1 MATHQRSLTDQY
13 TELTHAR
20 VAEKRVLVITADWN
34 KEITE
39 NLSRGCVETLAY
51 NGLKPS
57 NVQEIHVPGAVELVY
72 AAAKNLD
79 PKRYDA
85 IVVIGCV
92 IRGETAH
99 FEYVCKSVTD
109 GVTAL
114 NLQAQIPVI
123 FCVLTDDTI
132 EQSRARSGGA
142 LGNKGEEAALAAL
155 QMSLL

>member
-1 MATHQRSLTDQY
+1 MATEQRSISDAYAGLAHESVDD
-13 TELTHAR
+13 
-20 VAEKRVLVITADWN
+20 KRVLVITAEWN

-39 NLSRGCVETLAY
+39 NLNLGCIETLAFH
-51 NGLKPS
+51 GVKAS
-57 NVQEIHVPGAVELVY
+57 NIYEIKVPGAVELVY
-72 AAAKNLD
+72 AAAKHLD
-79 PKRYDA
+79 PKRFDA

-99 FEYVCKSVTD
+99 FDYVCKSVTD

-114 NLQAQIPVI
+114 NLKALVPVI
-123 FCVLTDDTI
+123 FCVLTDDNI

-155 QMSLL
+155 RVSLL

>member
-1 MATHQRSLTDQY
+1 
-13 TELTHAR
+13 
-20 VAEKRVLVITADWN
+20 LVITADWN

-51 NGLKPS
+51 NGLKPA

-72 AAAKNLD
+72 AASKNLD
-79 PKRYDA
+79 PKRYDV

-99 FEYVCKSVTD
+99 FDYVCKSVTD